1 MAQVVADAS
10 ALIALSRIGQLA
22 LLQRL
27 FGEIAV
33 PPAVAREAAPSLPQM
48 PNWIEVA
55 TAQEP
60 VDARILA
67 ARLDPGETEA
77 IALAMAPTRRHIIL
91 DDLRARHLALRL
103 GLHVV
108 GTAGVLVLAKQN
120 AIIPAVRPL
129 LDALA
134 GSGFH
139 LRTDVRTEVLRTAGE
154 DLPDER

>member
-10 ALIALSRIGQLA
+10 VLIALSRIGQLA

-33 PPAVAREAAPSLPQM
+33 PPAVAQEAFPSLQQRPE
-48 PNWIEVA
+48 WIVLATVPEPLDPRVA
-55 TAQEP
+55 G
-60 VDARILA
+60 

-77 IALAMAPTRRHIIL
+77 IALAMVATRGRIIL
-91 DDLRARHLALRL
+91 DDLKARRLALRL

-108 GTAGVLVLAKQN
+108 GTAGVLVLAKQRGV
-120 AIIPAVRPL
+120 IPGVRPL

-134 GSGFH
+134 ARGFH
-139 LRTDVRTEVLRTAGE
+139 LRKDVRAEVLRTAGE
-154 DLPDER
+154 SAPDEV